1 MSIFAALLEVQ
12 RHDTSLS
19 QLHHRRTHLPEHAAV
34 VELEAT
40 LESMKRAAEPLLAQ
54 EVALSVRQ
62 NAFEAQLHDVDA
74 KIVSA
79 DRSLFG
85 GTVTATRELQAFEAD
100 LVSLR
105 RRRSEL
111 EDHEIDVLMEREPV
125 DAAIAASLAQQAEL
139 ADRLEAAR
147 TAESD
152 AAAALD
158 RQVLAEQGARA
169 EAAASAEA
177 TLLARYESIRSKNG
191 GVGIARIEGGS
202 CGGCR
207 LKIAAVEI
215 DRIRGL
221 GPDTVITCEECGALL
236 VR

>member
-1 MSIFAALLEVQ
+1 MSVLAVLLDVQ
-12 RHDTSLS
+12 RHDTVLS

-34 VELEAT
+34 VQLEAG
-40 LESMKRAAEPLLAQ
+40 LESLDRVAQPLIAQ
-54 EVALSVRQ
+54 EAALSVRQ
-62 NAFEAQLHDVDA
+62 AAFEGQLHDVDA
-74 KIVSA
+74 KITSA
-79 DRSLFG
+79 DRALFG
-85 GTVTATRELQAFEAD
+85 GTVTATRELQALEAD

-105 RRRSEL
+105 RRRGEL
-111 EDHEIDVLMEREPV
+111 EDYEIEVLMEREPV
-125 DAAIAASLAQQAEL
+125 DATLAASIAERTALAE
-139 ADRLEAAR
+139 RLEAAR
-147 TAESD
+147 AAESD

-158 RQVLAEQGARA
+158 TQAVAERAARA
-169 EAAASAEA
+169 EAAASADA

-207 LKIAAVEI
+207 LKISFVEM

-221 GPDTVITCEECGALL
+221 GPDTIITCEECGALL